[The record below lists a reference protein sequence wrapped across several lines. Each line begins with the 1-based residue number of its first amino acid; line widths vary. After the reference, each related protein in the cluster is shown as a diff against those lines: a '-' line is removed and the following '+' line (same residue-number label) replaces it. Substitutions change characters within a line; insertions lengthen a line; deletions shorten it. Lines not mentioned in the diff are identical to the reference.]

1 MDAREPELTAN
12 ALRVLEARYLR
23 RDGTGRIVETP
34 LELFERVARAVSE
47 AELLHASA
55 AAARQW
61 EERFLELLTSL
72 LFLPNSPTLMNAGT
86 PLGQLAAC
94 FVLPVDDTMES
105 IFGTLRDM
113 ALVQRT
119 GGGTGFSFSRLR
131 PAGEVVA
138 STGGVASG
146 PVSFMKIYDAATEHI
161 KLGGR
166 RRGAN
171 MGVLR
176 VDHPDVEA
184 FINAKRDGVSLR
196 NFNLS
201 VAVTDA
207 FMAAVEAGDELVLR
221 HPRDG
226 REVGRRSARALFE
239 AICDAAW
246 ATGDPGLL
254 FLDRINRD
262 NPLPALGQ
270 IESTNPCVTGETLIY
285 TDGGLRRAADLA
297 ASAEAVRVVVA
308 DRDEPLPAS
317 RVFRTRTAPVF
328 RLETA
333 DGYTVRLT
341 GDHRVRTQRGWVPA
355 AQLQAGDEIYLL
367 PHRGGFGTGGSAALG
382 RILGWMVGHD
392 TVDVDGNRAVL
403 RFYGTDR
410 VLAPSFAADVEA
422 LVREPP
428 VRGKRRTDAV
438 VVTHDD
444 RRDVSQV
451 RSVRLAHLLRCL
463 GMTATTKLAVPEAV
477 FTGSE
482 EMQRGFLQALFTAD
496 GHVTDDPGGGGSVR
510 LTSVSPSLLLDVQRL
525 LLNFGIVSRLD
536 RTPGPAP
543 AHGSRVGGEGS
554 PDGRG
559 GHAAYRPLPYHELH
573 IARANL
579 AMFAETI
586 GFLREDKQRALA
598 ACLAAHRWTLEP
610 EPFTARFAAL
620 IPDGE
625 ETVYDLS
632 EPVTH
637 SFVANGIVVHNCG
650 EVPLLPYEA
659 CNLGSINLA
668 RLVVERDGQP
678 HLDWERLRALVHD
691 AVRFLDD
698 VITVSRYPLGQTT
711 EIVQANRKIGL
722 GVMGFAEML
731 IRLGV
736 SYAEAAAV
744 RIAAD
749 IASFMAREARAASAR
764 LAEER
769 GPFPN
774 WEKSGY
780 VVSGLRLRNAT
791 LLSIAPTGTLSIIA
805 GTSSGIEPL
814 FALAYHRSALDG
826 RVLTEWNP
834 LALRELERRGLATED
849 VVQGIA
855 RSGRLASVPG
865 IPEDLRR
872 LFVTALEIPP
882 EQHVRIQAA
891 FQSAVD
897 NAVSKTVNL
906 PHEATPTDIANVY
919 RLAHRLGCK
928 GITVFRYGS
937 TGTQVLEL
945 GAGEEPY
952 EREHFVRCDPE
963 ACKL

>member
-1 MDAREPELTAN
+1 MHTLEPQLTAN

-23 RDGTGRIVETP
+23 RDVTGAIVETP
-34 LELFERVARAVSE
+34 RQLFERVARAISE
-47 AELLHASA
+47 AELIHGSA
-55 AAARQW
+55 AAARHW
-61 EERFLELLTSL
+61 EERFLEVLTSL

-131 PAGEVVA
+131 PAGELVA

-146 PVSFMKIYDAATEHI
+146 PVSFMKVYDAATEHI

-176 VDHPDVEA
+176 VDHPDIEE

-207 FMAAVEAGDELVLR
+207 FMAAVDSGDEIALR

-262 NPLPALGQ
+262 HPLPTLGQ
-270 IESTNPCVTGETLIY
+270 IESTNP
-285 TDGGLRRAADLA
+285 
-297 ASAEAVRVVVA
+297 
-308 DRDEPLPAS
+308 
-317 RVFRTRTAPVF
+317 
-328 RLETA
+328 
-333 DGYTVRLT
+333 
-341 GDHRVRTQRGWVPA
+341 
-355 AQLQAGDEIYLL
+355 
-367 PHRGGFGTGGSAALG
+367 
-382 RILGWMVGHD
+382 
-392 TVDVDGNRAVL
+392 
-403 RFYGTDR
+403 
-410 VLAPSFAADVEA
+410 
-422 LVREPP
+422 
-428 VRGKRRTDAV
+428 
-438 VVTHDD
+438 
-444 RRDVSQV
+444 
-451 RSVRLAHLLRCL
+451 
-463 GMTATTKLAVPEAV
+463 
-477 FTGSE
+477 
-482 EMQRGFLQALFTAD
+482 
-496 GHVTDDPGGGGSVR
+496 
-510 LTSVSPSLLLDVQRL
+510 
-525 LLNFGIVSRLD
+525 
-536 RTPGPAP
+536 
-543 AHGSRVGGEGS
+543 
-554 PDGRG
+554 
-559 GHAAYRPLPYHELH
+559 
-573 IARANL
+573 
-579 AMFAETI
+579 
-586 GFLREDKQRALA
+586 
-598 ACLAAHRWTLEP
+598 
-610 EPFTARFAAL
+610 
-620 IPDGE
+620 
-625 ETVYDLS
+625 
-632 EPVTH
+632 
-637 SFVANGIVVHNCG
+637 CG

-668 RLVVERDGQP
+668 RLVVERDGEA
-678 HLDWERLRALVHD
+678 HLDWERLRTLVHD

-698 VITVSRYPLGQTT
+698 VITVSRYPLSETT
-711 EIVQANRKIGL
+711 AIVQANRKIGL

-736 SYAEAAAV
+736 SYADDAAV

-774 WEKSGY
+774 WEKSVY
-780 VVSGLRLRNAT
+780 AASGFRLRNAT
-791 LLSIAPTGTLSIIA
+791 LLSIAPTGTLGIIA

-814 FALAYHRSALDG
+814 FALAYHRYALEG

-834 LALRELERRGLATED
+834 LALRELERRGLATDE
-849 VVQGIA
+849 VLQAIA
-855 RSGRLASVPG
+855 RHGRLAAVPG

-872 LFVTALEIPP
+872 LFVTALEVAP

-891 FQSAVD
+891 FQAAVD

-906 PHEATPTDIANVY
+906 PQEATPADIANVY

-937 TGTQVLEL
+937 IGTQVLEL

-952 EREHFVRCDPE
+952 EREHFVRCDPG